1 MSTIR
6 KGVLLGMLL
15 ILAPLSAHAV
25 FYKWVDENG
34 TTQYT
39 QSPPPSGHYQMMS
52 SPAPAAST
60 SEQQP
65 AAAPSAKQ
73 DSASAPAK
81 TPPAD
86 DPQLQA
92 KRQQQRQQ
100 NCRLARQRLAQLE
113 KHARIRYTA
122 ADGSVRVMGEEE
134 KQAKLVETRK
144 MVQEM
149 CP

>member
-6 KGVLLGMLL
+6 TGPLLGILL

-34 TTQYT
+34 ITQYT
-39 QSPPPSGHYQMMS
+39 QSPPPSGHYQTLS
-52 SPAPAAST
+52 SPAPAVST

-65 AAAPSAKQ
+65 AAAPSPRQ
-73 DSASAPAK
+73 DSASAPAT
-81 TPPAD
+81 TPPPD

-92 KRQQQRQQ
+92 KHQQQRQQ
-100 NCRLARQRLAQLE
+100 NCRLARQRLTQLE
-113 KHARIRYTA
+113 NHARIRYTA

-144 MVQEM
+144 MIQEM